1 MGWTHAHGG
10 YPMALLVLSFGCRVL
25 ARTAATAIAYQRMN
39 RMAQDL
45 KQYVLRES
53 ATEG

>member
-1 MGWTHAHGG
+1 MGWIHAHAG

-25 ARTAATAIAYQRMN
+25 ARRAATAIAYQRMN
-39 RMAQDL
+39 RMARHL
-45 KQYVLRES
+45 KLYVLRDS